1 MLTRLL
7 TSALIAGAAAG
18 LIAALLQ
25 LFFVQPVLL
34 HAELYE
40 GGELTHFAAAS
51 DHHHGEEPAPAPT
64 AEPAAPEAAPAE
76 AAHDHADGAD
86 HSHDEAGAGHAPG
99 FTFDAPRD
107 GLSILFSIMV
117 YAGYGLLL
125 IAVIAFA
132 ENAGHVITA
141 RQGLIWGIAGFVSV
155 QLAPA
160 FGLPPELPG
169 MAAADVNARAI
180 WWVATVLATGVGL
193 WLVAYGRNW
202 AAWGAAI
209 VLIAAPHIVG
219 APHPDVL
226 TGPTPPELAAQFA
239 GRALG
244 VGLAAWALLGL
255 FATTLWS
262 RNRA

>member
-25 LFFVQPVLL
+25 LVFVQPVLL

-51 DHHHGEEPAPAPT
+51 AHDHGADAAAAHDHAA
-64 AEPAAPEAAPAE
+64 PAAPGTAPE
-76 AAHDHADGAD
+76 AAHDHPEVGGIDLAR
-86 HSHDEAGAGHAPG
+86 
-99 FTFDAPRD
+99 DA
-107 GLSILFSIMV
+107 LSVVFSIMV
-117 YAGYGLLL
+117 YAGWGLLL
-125 IAVIAFA
+125 TAVIALA
-132 ENAGHVITA
+132 ENIGHRVTA
-141 RQGLIWGIAGFVSV
+141 REGILWGIAGFVAV
-155 QLAPA
+155 QFAPA

-169 MAAADVNARAI
+169 MAAADVNARAL
-180 WWVATVLATGVGL
+180 WWVATVVLTAGAMWLLAFGKSWMHWGL
-193 WLVAYGRNW
+193 AV
-202 AAWGAAI
+202 
-209 VLIAAPHIVG
+209 VLLAVPHVIG
-219 APHPDVL
+219 APHPHDF

-244 VGLAAWALLGL
+244 VGLMAWVLLGL

-262 RNRA
+262 RSRTA